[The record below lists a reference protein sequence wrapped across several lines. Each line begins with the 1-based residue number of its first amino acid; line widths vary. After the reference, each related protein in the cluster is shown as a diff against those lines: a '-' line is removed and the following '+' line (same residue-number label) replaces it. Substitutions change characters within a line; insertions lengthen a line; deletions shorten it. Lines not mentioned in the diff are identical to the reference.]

1 MVLRFKKGV
10 VYTYEGDRNKVEA
23 FIEFIDTGT
32 IHLPPRNRARTAR
45 TRTRAKWQLTE
56 GFGWPQGIT
65 RCIGSRRA
73 RSGRP

>member
-32 IHLPPRNRARTAR
+32 IHLPPRNRTRTAR
-45 TRTRAKWQLTE
+45 ARAKGQQTE
-56 GFGWPQGIT
+56 GFG
-65 RCIGSRRA
+65 
-73 RSGRP
+73 